1 MPSRLLLRRLR
12 LCQEIRHRHSIE
24 IKHLGARQFS
34 IAEAIEPKNLIV
46 YALSCCTAPSL
57 MPEDYDVIALG
68 GDDSGIHFSLRF
80 CRLQGLPGCPPP
92 TRLRLYATKSSPV
105 WKRSR
110 PMDFKIRSKQSA
122 KLCRIALLN
131 RAENGKDGL
140 AIFLLFAEYLP
151 LLIFG

>member
-34 IAEAIEPKNLIV
+34 SAEAIEPKNLFV
-46 YALSCCTAPSL
+46 YALSCCPVPSL
-57 MPEDYDVIALG
+57 MPEDYHVIALG
-68 GDDSGIHFSLRF
+68 SDDSGVHFSFRF
-80 CRLQGLPGCPPP
+80 GRLQGLPGCTPA
-92 TRLRLYATKSSPV
+92 TRLRLYATKSSSV

-110 PMDFKIRSKQSA
+110 PMDFKIRLKQSA

-131 RAENGKDGL
+131 RAEDGKDGL
-140 AIFLLFAEYLP
+140 AVFLLLAKRLP
-151 LLIFG
+151 HLGPV